1 MSLAFCGI
9 VQIINGPNLNLLGT
23 REPSIYGNNSMEDYL
38 ISLRKS
44 FPDLEIRYA
53 QSNHEGDLVDLI
65 QACGL
70 KNIPIILNAG
80 AYTHTSIALAD
91 AISASHAYVVEV
103 HISNIFAREEF
114 RHNSYI
120 SPKAI
125 AIISGLGLYG
135 YEAALQFILDKS
147 IRE

>member
-1 MSLAFCGI
+1 MKLEFCGI
-9 VQIINGPNLNLLGT
+9 IQIINGPNLNLLGT
-23 REPSIYGNNSMEDYL
+23 REPSIYGNDSMDDYL
-38 ISLRKS
+38 NSIRKS

-80 AYTHTSIALAD
+80 AYTHTSVALAD
-91 AISASHAYVVEV
+91 AISASKAYVVEV

-114 RHNSYI
+114 RHNSFI
-120 SPKAI
+120 SPKAV
-125 AIISGLGLYG
+125 AVISGLGLFG
-135 YEAALQFILDKS
+135 YEAAIQYILDKS
-147 IRE
+147 IRG